1 MRMTR
6 RGLLAAF
13 GGLGVAAAGGF
24 TLFATAAE
32 AGIIEGIVRDR
43 FAPLDIDPGG
53 LRRFAEDF
61 LATRM
66 RGEAGPPWAEPMV
79 LSALSGTCAVLGM
92 DGVRRIAVG
101 PLSWRVE
108 SLERSVVS
116 DFALSTNAIEV
127 SRRGE
132 GRVHYNG
139 FMEACANP
147 FARFDME

>member
-1 MRMTR
+1 MRVTR
-6 RGLLAAF
+6 RGLLAAI

-43 FAPLDIDPGG
+43 FGPIDIPPEE
-53 LRRFAEDF
+53 LRQFAQDF

-66 RGEAGPPWAEPMV
+66 RGEAGPPWAQPMV
-79 LSALSGTCAVLGM
+79 LSTLSRTCSVLGM

-127 SRRGE
+127 CQRGE
-132 GRVHYNG
+132 GQVRYNG
-139 FMEACANP
+139 FLSACGNP
-147 FARFDME
+147 FARFDMD